1 MHHLIVSTLIVILLL
16 LFGLGCCH
24 LLDLLAPGWARK
36 GDVPFHGNQ
45 TDVEQGRA
53 RLLDPAAMRSQD
65 PFPNPMLL
73 PRQCALPLPRLV
85 DKPPPLLLLSR
96 ISALAEGTK
105 RRPR

>member
-53 RLLDPAAMRSQD
+53 RLLDPAAMRSHAQ
-65 PFPNPMLL
+65 L
-73 PRQCALPLPRLV
+73 P
-85 DKPPPLLLLSR
+85 
-96 ISALAEGTK
+96 AEGGGGDTCGG
-105 RRPR
+105 RAGRAPLGGAESLP